1 MFTSVNAAADPP
13 AVELLMYQTAEFST
27 AEIQITRQIWRKTHN
42 ITQKSIKYNTG
53 KDLNLRPSA
62 IPLTIYLCL
71 FLLPTRTDAMRSSGT
86 GTGGQL
92 SISAK
97 TPSAFQLFR
106 QFHLPPLEKDNFRLY
121 SIYRTVCAFLPAV
134 ASLSVKY
141 TVCPTF
147 SGILIKNF

>member
-1 MFTSVNAAADPP
+1 VIGITPEIRASFGSD
-13 AVELLMYQTAEFST
+13 TALHIRDVSGVIFFH
-27 AEIQITRQIWRKTHN
+27 QFPLNDRKTCN

-62 IPLTIYLCL
+62 IPFTIYLCL

-86 GTGGQL
+86 GTGGKL